1 MDLPIFRST
10 NPFLMTSSFF
20 RLLAFTPFF
29 LVSLWVGAQ
38 PGQSYLQFPGGPGP
52 GQGKHIVLVAGD
64 DEYRS
69 EESMPMLAKILSSR
83 HGFKTTVLF
92 PIDPS
97 TGDVV
102 PNYQTN
108 IPGLEQ
114 LASADLAI
122 ILIRFRE
129 LPDAQAK
136 YLEDYLLAGK
146 PIIGLRTSTH
156 GFAYQKN
163 KDSKFAKWDWM
174 SKVPGWEQ
182 GFGKRIFGETWIN
195 HHGIHAKEG
204 TRALVDGVKQ
214 SANHPILRGVN
225 DIWGPSDV
233 YGIKSLPADAEVL
246 VYGQSTAGM
255 NDQAPLIWEKSVM
268 PIAWTK
274 PYQLE
279 GGKPGMAFAST
290 LGASLDFQSAD
301 LRRLVLNASFW
312 LLGMGDAVTPD
323 LNVDYVGTYQPTP
336 FGFDTFRKGMRVS
349 DFR

>member
-1 MDLPIFRST
+1 MPIFNASKFARMNASL
-10 NPFLMTSSFF
+10 PRFFSFV
-20 RLLAFTPFF
+20 LLLLLPQWLF
-29 LVSLWVGAQ
+29 
-38 PGQSYLQFPGGPGP
+38 GQAGVTYLQYEGGQGL

-83 HGFKTTVLF
+83 YGFKTTVLF

-102 PNYQTN
+102 PNFQTN

-114 LASADLAI
+114 LASADLGI
-122 ILIRFRE
+122 VLIRFRE
-129 LPDAQAK
+129 LPDDQAK

-163 KDSKFAKWDWM
+163 KDSRFAKWDWM

-195 HHGIHAKEG
+195 HHGIHGKEG
-204 TRALVDGVKQ
+204 TRALIDGVKQ
-214 SANHPILRGVN
+214 GANHPILRGVK

-233 YGIKSLPADAEVL
+233 YGIKELPADADVF

-274 PYQLE
+274 PYQIE
-279 GGKPGMAFAST
+279 GGKSGMAFAST
-290 LGASLDFQSAD
+290 LGASLDFQSAG
-301 LRRLVLNASFW
+301 LRRLVINASFW
-312 LLGMGDAVTPD
+312 LLGMGDAVTAD

-336 FGFDTFRKGMRVS
+336 FGFDTFRKGMRVQ
-349 DFR
+349 DFK

>member
-1 MDLPIFRST
+1 MANSL
-10 NPFLMTSSFF
+10 F
-20 RLLAFTPFF
+20 RLLAFAPFF

-38 PGQSYLQFPGGPGP
+38 PGQTYLQFPGGSGP
-52 GQGKHIVLVAGD
+52 GNGKHIVLVAGD

-69 EESMPMLAKILSSR
+69 EESMPMLAKILSSH

-97 TGDVV
+97 TGNVV
-102 PNYQTN
+102 PNYQNN

-114 LASADLAI
+114 LQTADLLI
-122 ILIRFRE
+122 LLIRFRE
-129 LPDAQAK
+129 LPDEQAQHIEK
-136 YLEDYLLAGK
+136 YILSGK

-163 KDSKFAKWDWM
+163 KNSKFAKWDWM
-174 SKVPGWEQ
+174 SAVPGWER
-182 GFGKRIFGETWIN
+182 GFGQRIFGETWVN
-195 HHGIHAKEG
+195 HHGIHGKEG
-204 TRALVDGVKQ
+204 TRALVDGLKQ
-214 SANHPILRGVN
+214 NANHPVLRGVK

-233 YGIKSLPADAEVL
+233 YGIKHLPKEAEVL

-255 NDQAPLIWEKSVM
+255 NDQAPLLWEKPLM

-290 LGASLDFQSAD
+290 MGASLDFQSAD

-312 LLGMGDAVTPD
+312 LLGMGDQVTPN
-323 LNVDYVGTYQPTP
+323 LSVNYVGAYTPSP
-336 FGFDTFRKGMRVS
+336 FGFDTFRKGMRVA
-349 DFR
+349 DFSSIK

>member
-1 MDLPIFRST
+1 MPIFKVSKSAHMK
-10 NPFLMTSSFF
+10 FLLQQFFSF
-20 RLLAFTPFF
+20 LLF
-29 LVSLWVGAQ
+29 LLLLPQWGF
-38 PGQSYLQFPGGPGP
+38 GQLGESYLHYEGGKGL
-52 GQGKHIVLVAGD
+52 GEGKHIVLVAGD

-69 EESMPMLAKILSSR
+69 EESMPMLAKILSSH

-108 IPGLEQ
+108 IPGLEH
-114 LASADLAI
+114 LASADLVI
-122 ILIRFRE
+122 VLIRFRE

-136 YLEDYLLAGK
+136 YLEDYLLSGK

-163 KDSKFAKWDWM
+163 KGSRFAKWDWT

-195 HHGIHAKEG
+195 HHGDHGKEG
-204 TRALVDGVKQ
+204 TRGLVDGVQQ
-214 SANHPILRGVN
+214 SANHPILRGVK

-233 YGIKSLPADAEVL
+233 YGIKSLPADTEVL

-279 GGKPGMAFAST
+279 GGKSGMAFAST
-290 LGASLDFQSAD
+290 MGASLDFQCAD
-301 LRRLVLNASFW
+301 LRRLVVNASFW
-312 LLGMGDAVTPD
+312 LLGMGDVVTAD

-336 FGFDTFRKGMRVS
+336 FGFGTFRKGMRVS
-349 DFR
+349 DFK